1 MKKKPGKSQ
10 ILIEQMP
17 GETEAQFSAFLA
29 YCYMLKRS
37 IREVSKRWA
46 EMGRE
51 LEEQNSRIRLGKR
64 PALKTL
70 FQWSSNFHWVQ
81 RSKLWDEE
89 KKELMTLEFQRSEK
103 QRAIKVSRL
112 YEKLGTYLLSQV
124 NRSRPITV
132 DEFKKAWE
140 MFRTESGLS
149 TGKTEVSHSINE
161 DEQKP
166 PTPEEKALG
175 QEIDKAI
182 KKFYDRQR
190 STTKK

>member
-1 MKKKPGKSQ
+1 MKKKQATPH

-29 YCYMLKRS
+29 YCSMLKRS

-51 LEEQNSRIRLGKR
+51 LEEQNSRFRLGKR

-81 RSKLWDEE
+81 RS
-89 KKELMTLEFQRSEK
+89 EK

-112 YEKLGTYLLSQV
+112 YEKIGTYLLFQV

-132 DEFKKAWE
+132 DDFKKAWE

-149 TGKTEVSHSINE
+149 TGKTEVAHTINE
-161 DEQKP
+161 EDQKP
-166 PTPEEKALG
+166 PTLEEQALG
-175 QEIDKAI
+175 KEIDQAI
-182 KKFYDRQR
+182 KNFYDRQR
-190 STTKK
+190 NTTKK